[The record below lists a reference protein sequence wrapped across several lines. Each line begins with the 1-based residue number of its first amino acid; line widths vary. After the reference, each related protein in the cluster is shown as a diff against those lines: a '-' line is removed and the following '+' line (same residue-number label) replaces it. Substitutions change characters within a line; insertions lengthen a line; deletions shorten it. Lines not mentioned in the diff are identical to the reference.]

1 MYEKVA
7 KEFIEFNSLTKTA
20 IDMLFV
26 KKDKS
31 MDFVIRIILP
41 TMAFVLLFIQAIDER
56 KKGKFDETV
65 FLLRMLILFVAMK

>member
-1 MYEKVA
+1 
-7 KEFIEFNSLTKTA
+7 
-20 IDMLFV
+20 MLFV

-41 TMAFVLLFIQAIDER
+41 TMAFVLLFIQAVDER

-65 FLLRMLILFVAMK
+65 FLLRMIILFVAMK